1 MHPAKVR
8 RLAFAVSAAL
18 PFVLNTAAPVSLRA
32 AGTPAPPQTTPIKV
46 RLIEWDLP
54 EQMDNTPGGM
64 AVDVQSDGNRIW
76 FTTRVQ
82 NGDAPRLY
90 QFDLRGG
97 KKANKGQWVSYQLD
111 PDASG
116 VANGLRKI
124 RTSRDKDRR
133 FVFVHTAVSV
143 QRIDTLDCRKA
154 ATTVDPL
161 VIDGDCGRTIWV
173 HNEAVQADLTP
184 DPNGPTNPD
193 SGSDVAVDDYNSVFS
208 VAAALLPDS
217 TPPVPGLAAD
227 SSSFPAPAAAPG
239 TSFVQR
245 LIPDKA
251 SNNVIR
257 WYVGHN
263 VGLCT
268 SLSSPCISG
277 ITYDKRR
284 DRIFFSEPGDQLVGD
299 LGAIAELDMV
309 HNIVRRWD
317 FTKLSALTGET
328 IREPRQL
335 NIDSDGTLWTVT
347 ASGHLVSLDPSK
359 NRMSK
364 HRTPSF
370 NPGDDSLTDLFG
382 VAPDGGLIGY
392 TDASELTS
400 KVGMLAPDK
409 DFVIVSP
416 SSVYVPSRTL
426 TIAPTPGRATRTS
439 GMTPPQ
445 TKLVLGQ
452 RVNNGDG
459 QFTEAV
465 TNSNGND
472 SFMPLGITPDLSAS
486 VGTFFY
492 AVGDP
497 GALAFNRIGRVRLPR
512 AKERGRIERDDDDN
526 DDDGKR
532 NDVDDD
538 VDDDGVKNSMDSDSD
553 NDGTVDS
560 MDDDD
565 DNDGIEDSFDTKD
578 HKETKQSSDQDL
590 AAGGTAQDPF
600 TVNPNTLLVVL
611 SAVST
616 DLLAPVKIEVVNA
629 AGQVVA
635 SSLASPGAATL
646 TWIPPVA
653 GGDYTLRVT
662 NQSVGG
668 STISTKILTRENW
681 PLVGG
686 LF

>member
-8 RLAFAVSAAL
+8 RLVFAVSAAL

-32 AGTPAPPQTTPIKV
+32 AGAPAPPQTTPIKV
-46 RLIEWDLP
+46 QLIEWDLP

-82 NGDAPRLY
+82 LGDAPRLY

-97 KKANKGQWVSYQLD
+97 KKINKGQWVSYGLD
-111 PDASG
+111 PDSSG

-124 RTSRDKDRR
+124 RTSKDKR
-133 FVFVHTAVSV
+133 FVFVHTTGSL
-143 QRIDTLDCRKA
+143 QRIDTLDCQKA
-154 ATTVDPL
+154 AGTTDPL
-161 VIDGDCGRTIWV
+161 VINGNCGRTTWL
-173 HNEAVQADLTP
+173 HDLARQADGTP
-184 DPNGPTNPD
+184 DPNGPANPD
-193 SGSDVAVDDYNSVFS
+193 SGSDVAIDDYNNVFS
-208 VAAALLPDS
+208 VSGALLPDLS
-217 TPPVPGLAAD
+217 LPDPGLALPD
-227 SSSFPAPAAAPG
+227 SLTSPAPAAQPG

-245 LIPDKA
+245 LTPSPDNTLSK
-251 SNNVIR
+251 VIR

-263 VGLCT
+263 VGIC
-268 SLSSPCISG
+268 SSSSSPCISG

-284 DRIFFSEPGDQLVGD
+284 DKIYFSEPGDGAD
-299 LGAIAELDMV
+299 DFGAIAELDMARSA
-309 HNIVRRWD
+309 VRRWD
-317 FTKLSALTGET
+317 FVALSATGDVV
-328 IREPRQL
+328 REPRQL
-335 NIDSDGTLWTVT
+335 NIDKDGKLWTVT
-347 ASGHLVSLDPSK
+347 GSGHLVSLDPGT

-364 HRTPSF
+364 HKTPIF
-370 NPGDDSLTDLFG
+370 AVGDVADLFG
-382 VAPDGGLIGY
+382 VAPDSGLIGY
-392 TDASELTS
+392 TDSSATTS

-409 DFVIVSP
+409 DFVPVSP
-416 SSVYVPSRTL
+416 KTTYVPSRSL
-426 TIAPTPGRATRTS
+426 TIPANPGRANRTS
-439 GMTPPQ
+439 GSTPPQ
-445 TKLVLGQ
+445 SKVVLGQ

-497 GALAFNRIGRVRLPR
+497 GALMFNRIGRVRLPR
-512 AKERGRIERDDDDN
+512 AKEKARIERDDDDN

-538 VDDDGVKNSMDSDSD
+538 VDDDGVKNAMDNDSD

-578 HKETKQSSDQDL
+578 HKETKQTSDQDV
-590 AAGGTAQDPF
+590 AAGQSAQDAF
-600 TVNPNTLLVVL
+600 TVNPGSLLVVL

-616 DLLAPVKIEVVNA
+616 DVLAPVTIEVVDA
-629 AGQVVA
+629 TGQVVA
-635 SSLASPGAATL
+635 SSLASPGAAAL
-646 TWIPPVA
+646 TWTPPAA
-653 GGDYTLRVT
+653 GGDYTLRVK
-662 NQSVGG
+662 NQSAGA
-668 STISTKILTRENW
+668 STISTKILSRENW
-681 PLVGG
+681 PLIGG
-686 LF
+686 IF